1 MSKISIIV
9 PIYNTE
15 QYLPRCIDSILSQSL
30 TDFELLLID
39 DGSIDGGGA
48 ICDAYAEKDNRVR
61 VFHKENGG
69 VSSARNLGLNE
80 AKGKWVCFVD
90 SDDELMPNAL
100 QVMVGRAYDGVD
112 LVMAGYEVYNDVG
125 EKTYSIEKCISNLIP
140 NESAVKEMYA
150 PTDYRYQGY
159 ISSKLFRLSL
169 ICLNSIRFAE
179 NIFFNE
185 DRLFVTQFICI
196 SGRDV
201 SYTTIPVYRYFER
214 PESAMMSL
222 RKFFNPKFVTDL
234 DAQIK
239 MREVVGSRFENEK
252 WHEIVDFSVYES
264 YRRIVGMMDDFQ
276 VDDKSLLNKLRSK
289 LISTI
294 GRGKYIKYEYQRD
307 KRRVNNKLKKIL
319 CHG

>member
-1 MSKISIIV
+1 MSEISIIV

-214 PESAMMSL
+214 PESATMSL

-276 VDDKSLLNKLRSK
+276 VDDKSLLNNLRSK

-307 KRRVNNKLKKIL
+307 KRRVHNKLKKIL

>member
-1 MSKISIIV
+1 MMVSVIV
-9 PIYNTE
+9 PVYNTA
-15 QYLPRCIDSILSQSL
+15 QFLPHCIDSILSQNFS
-30 TDFELLLID
+30 DFELLLID
-39 DGSIDGGGA
+39 DGSTDGSGQ
-48 ICDAYAEKDNRVR
+48 ICDSYAEKDNRVR

>member
-1 MSKISIIV
+1 MSEISIIV

-214 PESAMMSL
+214 PGSAMMSL
-222 RKFFNPKFVTDL
+222 RKFFNPKFVTDF

>member
-1 MSKISIIV
+1 MMVSVIV
-9 PIYNTE
+9 PVYNTA
-15 QYLPRCIDSILSQSL
+15 QFLPHCIDSILSQNFS
-30 TDFELLLID
+30 DFELLLID
-39 DGSIDGGGA
+39 DGSTDGSGQ
-48 ICDAYAEKDNRVR
+48 ICDSYAEKDNRVR

-179 NIFFNE
+179 DIFFNE